1 MQSSLDFNE
10 NDIPISPS
18 GISPNVSGVAYSR
31 TSTNGSRT
39 SSKPGSRAG
48 SRTGSISNE
57 GMLSRQDAAVLNM
70 PAVGYSGG
78 VEYNVKRTNMTSSKT
93 TSSSSNN
100 NNASYAYAGFNEGG
114 VTPTTTTTTQQLQQQ
129 QQQQHEQKAG
139 LSPATI
145 KLTISNGNAQA
156 SMVTTSAGSDVGDG
170 NNMSYSSSASYT
182 SGDGRSHAQ
191 MSTSAAHEFSSTS
204 QSAQYSSSYSSS
216 TTYTRVSKFQ

>member
-114 VTPTTTTTTQQLQQQ
+114 VASSTSTTTQQLQQ